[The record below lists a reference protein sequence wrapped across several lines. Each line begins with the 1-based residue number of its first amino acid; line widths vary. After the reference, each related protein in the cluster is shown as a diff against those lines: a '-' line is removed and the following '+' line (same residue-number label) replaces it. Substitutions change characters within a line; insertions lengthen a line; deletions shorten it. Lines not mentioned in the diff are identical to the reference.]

1 MAFEAAL
8 GMERLCTIKEIAEKS
23 DLSATT
29 VHRALKGSVHRAL
42 KGSLRV
48 RPSTRQLVVA
58 TLCQLNEEKIA
69 RAAGVRGGR

>member
-29 VHRALKGSVHRAL
+29 VHRALKGSL
-42 KGSLRV
+42 CV

-58 TLCQLNEEKIA
+58 TLCQLEEEKIA